1 MRAMAPTRDFQRLMA
16 ERAERV
22 AGLLLTAAVL
32 AACSDAEPAHESTAV
47 RWSVEERPALEIG
60 TGEGDDALYRVT
72 SAARLPDGRIAIAN
86 AGTQQVKL
94 FGADGR
100 HLASLG
106 RRGGGPGEFQV
117 PMWIGSHADS
127 ILVWDAAL
135 ERLTVF
141 DAAGKLARTTPFPTL
156 GGSFPSV
163 VGTFADGSLLLASGT
178 DHDAAARQEGAW
190 RGSTRLVRV
199 SPAGRVIDTL
209 ATVPSQ
215 ERYSYRSSDGMGQ
228 VVEDLPFGRRTM
240 MAVTNEGVVLGTG
253 EEYRL
258 SLIDTAG
265 RERDLVRAQWTPR
278 PVSSRD
284 VEEYWSRMVT
294 VGTRSNPGEAQAQ
307 RAKIPYPQTLPPYET
322 LVVDTHGALWLGDAE
337 LPDRWDDPDIWR
349 IYSAGGAPLATI
361 ELPARIRVQE
371 VGADWILCTSLD
383 AATHRQTV
391 RLYRYSRK

>member
-1 MRAMAPTRDFQRLMA
+1 MASIRDLQRLMHVPA
-16 ERAERV
+16 RRAPGV
-22 AGLLLTAAVL
+22 LLMAAALAG
-32 AACSDAEPAHESTAV
+32 CSDGEPAPSATAV
-47 RWSVEERPALEIG
+47 RWSVQERPALEIG
-60 TGEGDDALYRVT
+60 TGEGEDALYRVT
-72 SAARLPDGRIAIAN
+72 SAARLRDGRIAVAN

-100 HLASLG
+100 HQASLG

-117 PMWIGSHADS
+117 PMWVGSHADS

-141 DAAGKLARTTPFPTL
+141 DAGGKLARTTAFPTL

-178 DHDAAARQEGAW
+178 DQEAAARQEGAW
-190 RGSTRLVRV
+190 RGKTRLVRI

-215 ERYSYRSSDGMGQ
+215 ERYSYRSGDGMGQ
-228 VVEDLPFGRRTM
+228 VVEDLPFGRRTV
-240 MAVTNEGVVLGTG
+240 MAVTDDGVVLGTG

-258 SLIDTAG
+258 RLVDTAG
-265 RERDLVRAQWTPR
+265 RERELVRAPWTPR
-278 PVSSRD
+278 PISSRD

-294 VGTRSNPGEAQAQ
+294 VGPRSNPGEAEAQ
-307 RAKIPYPQTLPPYET
+307 RTRIPYPKTLPPYET
-322 LVVDTHGALWLGDAE
+322 LLVDAQGALWLGDAE
-337 LPDRWDDPDIWR
+337 PPQGWDDPDTWR
-349 IYSAGGAPLATI
+349 IFSPDGVPLGTI
-361 ELPARIRVQE
+361 ELPARVRVQA

-383 AATHRQTV
+383 PATHRQTV
-391 RLYRYSRK
+391 RLYRYTRN

>member
-1 MRAMAPTRDFQRLMA
+1 MTSTRDLR
-16 ERAERV
+16 RV
-22 AGLLLTAAVL
+22 MQGGFRRGPGLLLAAATL
-32 AACSDAEPAHESTAV
+32 AACSDAQSAHESTAV
-47 RWSVEERPALEIG
+47 RWAVEERPVIEIG
-60 TGEGDDALYRVT
+60 TGEGEDALYRVT
-72 SAARLPDGRIAIAN
+72 SAARLPDGRIAVAN

-117 PMWIGSHADS
+117 PMWVGSHADS

-141 DAAGKLARTTPFPTL
+141 DADGKLARTTPFPAL

-190 RGSTRLVRV
+190 RGSTRLVRI

-215 ERYSYRSSDGMGQ
+215 ERYSYRSGDGMGQ
-228 VVEDLPFGRRTM
+228 VVEDLPFGRRTV
-240 MAVTNEGVVLGTG
+240 MAVTSEGVVLGTG

-258 SLIDTAG
+258 RLIDTAG

-294 VGTRSNPGEAQAQ
+294 VGPRSNPDEGEAQ
-307 RAKIPYPQTLPPYET
+307 RAKIPYPKALPPYES
-322 LVVDTHGALWLGDAE
+322 LVVDAQGALWLADAE
-337 LPDRWDDPDIWR
+337 LPRSWDDPDIWR
-349 IYSAGGAPLATI
+349 IYSADGTPLATM
-361 ELPARIRVQE
+361 ELPARIRVQA

-391 RLYRYSRK
+391 RLYRYSRG